1 MGCKDVGIIT
11 FEFVA
16 QTQFPLG
23 RKLKRVCVKC
33 LQQLKQQHKFR
44 ITIKL
49 SSCKQLKFSNPDV
62 FVTLIFQNAIVL
74 TNIIRQ
80 L

>member
-16 QTQFPLG
+16 QFPLR
-23 RKLKRVCVKC
+23 RKSKRVCVKY

-49 SSCKQLKFSNPDV
+49 SSCKQLIFSNPDV
-62 FVTLIFQNAIVL
+62 IVTLIFQNAIVL